1 MINNQYFQYN
11 PGTFPADSFRIS
23 PSQLSRFFDTTSQ
36 WWREFYLGEA
46 PAFAGSTASELGT
59 CVHAAAAMYH
69 DSQSVDH
76 AAILS
81 YIDSLPS
88 DIDKAE
94 IHFQYPLMVDT
105 LIQSYLARNTHTY
118 SEEFVSHELLPNIF
132 VGGSIDAST
141 PNIVVDFK
149 TTSAKTPPTSFPRQ
163 YYFQLMTYAYLLR
176 KQGRPIDQLRL
187 VYVTRTIDGGYS
199 EKTGNKLK
207 DYPSTCTVLNHLIT
221 QADWDL
227 IDGCLNL
234 IADSIAFAKA
244 NPQSLY
250 LLAQDFRLRTPPA
263 PILFKD

>member
-1 MINNQYFQYN
+1 MSKDYFSYN

-46 PAFAGSTASELGT
+46 PAFTGSTASHLGT

-69 DSQSVDH
+69 DSQSIDH

-94 IHFQYPLMVDT
+94 IRFQYPLMANT
-105 LIQSYLARNTHTY
+105 LIQSYLSRNTHTY

-149 TTSAKTPPTSFPRQ
+149 TTSSKTAPTSFPRP
-163 YYFQLMTYAYLLR
+163 YYFQLLTYAWLLR

-250 LLAQDFRLRTPPA
+250 LLAQDFRLRTTPA
-263 PILFKD
+263 PLLFKD